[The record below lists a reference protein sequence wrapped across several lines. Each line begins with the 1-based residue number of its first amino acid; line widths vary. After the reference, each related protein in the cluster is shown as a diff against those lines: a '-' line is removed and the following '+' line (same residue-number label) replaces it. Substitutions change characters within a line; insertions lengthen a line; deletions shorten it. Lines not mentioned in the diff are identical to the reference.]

1 VKHWTPT
8 TLLVRLIKTGAQA
21 AHHAWYV
28 MFQMVG
34 VAVPRKVLAAILARY
49 TMLGRRGTSRA
60 GNGVDVIIRPY
71 SKI

>member
-1 VKHWTPT
+1 MKHWTPT

-34 VAVPRKVLAAILARY
+34 VAVPRKVLAAILTRIRCWAAEA
-49 TMLGRRGTSRA
+49 RA
-60 GNGVDVIIRPY
+60 GLETALT
-71 SKI
+71 